1 MTAALGFDRRLLTA
15 ALLLIAGA
23 AITLTLHGAGAP
35 EALLDYLYDKL
46 PASLDLPPDPSASA
60 TGIVS
65 AVSLYGGIAELAAG
79 LALLG
84 VHLARSRG

>member
-1 MTAALGFDRRLLTA
+1 VTASLGFDRRLLTA

-23 AITLTLHGAGAP
+23 AITLMLHRAGAA
-35 EALLDYLYDKL
+35 EALLGYLYDRL
-46 PASLDLPPDPSASA
+46 PASLDLPPDPSSTA

-79 LALLG
+79 IALLG
-84 VHLARSRG
+84 VHLSRARG